1 MRDGASSAWCRAK
14 ERGLPEFGGCLLA
27 TGTVEVLK
35 GKISP
40 EGKCS
45 VFFAPFL
52 LTQFFSQRT
61 HLSILCDS
69 YLDEF
74 RPPGNCEPLVIHPA
88 AFLSRITA
96 CQSLALRGGGR
107 W

>member
-1 MRDGASSAWCRAK
+1 MVRVVRGAGRKSGACQSLAVACLRRAQ
-14 ERGLPEFGGCLLA
+14 
-27 TGTVEVLK
+27 VEVLK

-40 EGKCS
+40 GKCS

-74 RPPGNCEPLVIHPA
+74 RPPGNCE
-88 AFLSRITA
+88 SRITA

>member
-40 EGKCS
+40 DGKCS

-52 LTQFFSQRT
+52 LPQFLTQRT

-74 RPPGNCEPLVIHPA
+74 RPPKL
-88 AFLSRITA
+88 
-96 CQSLALRGGGR
+96 
-107 W
+107 

>member
-1 MRDGASSAWCRAK
+1 MTLVFARGAG
-14 ERGLPEFGGCLLA
+14 ERGALPEFGGCLLA

-52 LTQFFSQRT
+52 LRSFLHNVR
-61 HLSILCDS
+61 ILAS
-69 YLDEF
+69 S
-74 RPPGNCEPLVIHPA
+74 VIA
-88 AFLSRITA
+88 ILTNSARRQIVNRS
-96 CQSLALRGGGR
+96 
-107 W
+107 